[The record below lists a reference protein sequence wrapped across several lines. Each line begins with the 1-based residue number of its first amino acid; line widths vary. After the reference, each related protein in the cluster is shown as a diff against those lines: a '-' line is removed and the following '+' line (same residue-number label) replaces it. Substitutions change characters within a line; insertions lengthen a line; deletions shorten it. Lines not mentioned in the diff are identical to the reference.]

1 MSATVTW
8 ATTRDQRVT
17 PCYYF
22 SSERRHS
29 DSGLSS
35 DVSDDDSR
43 VITISDNDSDGQIYE
58 NISFHQQRVS
68 SSQDSIV
75 SNVTSFPA
83 PPLNFRDNPNIDQS
97 SQEKD
102 QIVLNND
109 SEGFHDWHQDDDD
122 QTNKTNKESSLDFD
136 FSVKTLRRKK
146 VNCKVFCSYLNLSIL
161 NALCI
166 VGFST
171 QFCGS
176 LPAGTND
183 FKQGNW
189 NNSWH

>member
-1 MSATVTW
+1 MSASVTW
-8 ATTRDQRVT
+8 ATARDQKVI

-43 VITISDNDSDGQIYE
+43 VITISDNDSDGQTYE
-58 NISFHQQRVS
+58 NVSFPQSQQASISS
-68 SSQDSIV
+68 NDSIV

-83 PPLNFRDNPNIDQS
+83 PPLNFRDNPNIDQR

-102 QIVLNND
+102 QIVLDND
-109 SEGFHDWHQDDDD
+109 FEGYHDPQQNDDD
-122 QTNKTNKESSLDFD
+122 QTNNTNKESALDFD

-146 VNCKVFCSYLNLSIL
+146 ASCWRQKC
-161 NALCI
+161 NANS
-166 VGFST
+166 FS
-171 QFCGS
+171 
-176 LPAGTND
+176 
-183 FKQGNW
+183 
-189 NNSWH
+189 